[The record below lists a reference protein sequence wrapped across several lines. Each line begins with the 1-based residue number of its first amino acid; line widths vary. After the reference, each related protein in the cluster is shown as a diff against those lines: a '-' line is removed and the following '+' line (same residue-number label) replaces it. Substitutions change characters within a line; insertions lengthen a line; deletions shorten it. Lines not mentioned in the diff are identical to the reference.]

1 MAVLRTNSV
10 VFKLGVLTVAIVTT
24 VLLVLGVLN
33 YRDVEQSQNELL
45 ETKGQH
51 ASKRLTINLPKAIW
65 NFDSDLANQLIESEM
80 YEEAIWTVI
89 VQDAEDK
96 VLYGRTRDEQWNI
109 IETKSEPQTAAL
121 VITKALT
128 WEGDEKNLGQVSLFL
143 SDRFVKAALN
153 EEIADIIIQ
162 IVSLNLIVAGLLI
175 FAIRRVLLVP
185 LSLVVT
191 AAKSISKGD
200 LTQEIKI
207 HQKDEIGQLAEAFRD
222 MISVLKSKADVA
234 EQIAEGNLSCE
245 VSVASEKDILGKAM
259 AAMKD
264 SLNILKQELQLTIED
279 QKSGD
284 LDARCKPEKLSGAY
298 ADLLHGVND
307 VLDAVIVPT
316 LEGITIM
323 QEYSRGDLQKE
334 MRELPGKQIIITQGL
349 STMHHNLQALISE
362 GVMLAEAAEAG
373 KLSSRGDI
381 TKFQGGYRA
390 IIQGINN
397 IVENILEP
405 INEVVASLEE
415 MAKGNLTKEVLG
427 DYQGDHAKM
436 QNALNST
443 IGGLNDILIEVSAA
457 VDDIASGAG
466 QVSIS
471 SQAVSDGASKQ
482 ASGLEE
488 ISSSMSVVRS
498 QSKQNSED
506 ASQANELSTTAGEA
520 AVTGNNQMKKML
532 SAMGEINESAKE
544 ISKIIKVIDE
554 IAFQTNL
561 LALNAAVEAARAGVH
576 GKGFAVVA
584 EEVRNLAQRSAKA
597 AKETTALIE
606 GTVKRVGNGNT
617 IAQETAEGFSNIIL
631 GINQVSELVG
641 RIATASK
648 EQFHG
653 LEEIDKG
660 LAAIDSVTQSNAAN
674 AEESAATSA
683 ELSHHTVRLQGML
696 GKFQLKV
703 HANTAQKRQ
712 LSAGG
717 KKANKTRPDQV
728 VRIDRL
734 GELFEHE

>member
-1 MAVLRTNSV
+1 
-10 VFKLGVLTVAIVTT
+10 
-24 VLLVLGVLN
+24 
-33 YRDVEQSQNELL
+33 
-45 ETKGQH
+45 
-51 ASKRLTINLPKAIW
+51 
-65 NFDSDLANQLIESEM
+65 
-80 YEEAIWTVI
+80 
-89 VQDAEDK
+89 
-96 VLYGRTRDEQWNI
+96 
-109 IETKSEPQTAAL
+109 
-121 VITKALT
+121 
-128 WEGDEKNLGQVSLFL
+128 
-143 SDRFVKAALN
+143 
-153 EEIADIIIQ
+153 
-162 IVSLNLIVAGLLI
+162 
-175 FAIRRVLLVP
+175 
-185 LSLVVT
+185 
-191 AAKSISKGD
+191 
-200 LTQEIKI
+200 
-207 HQKDEIGQLAEAFRD
+207 
-222 MISVLKSKADVA
+222 
-234 EQIAEGNLSCE
+234 
-245 VSVASEKDILGKAM
+245 
-259 AAMKD
+259 
-264 SLNILKQELQLTIED
+264 
-279 QKSGD
+279 
-284 LDARCKPEKLSGAY
+284 
-298 ADLLHGVND
+298 
-307 VLDAVIVPT
+307 
-316 LEGITIM
+316 
-323 QEYSRGDLQKE
+323 
-334 MRELPGKQIIITQGL
+334 
-349 STMHHNLQALISE
+349 
-362 GVMLAEAAEAG
+362 
-373 KLSSRGDI
+373 
-381 TKFQGGYRA
+381 
-390 IIQGINN
+390 
-397 IVENILEP
+397 
-405 INEVVASLEE
+405 
-415 MAKGNLTKEVLG
+415 
-427 DYQGDHAKM
+427 M

-506 ASQANELSTTAGEA
+506 ASKANELSTTAGEA

-584 EEVRNLAQRSAKA
+584 EEVRSLAQRSAKA

-606 GTVKRVGNGNT
+606 GTVKRVGNGNS

-641 RIATASK
+641 RIASASK

-712 LSAGG
+712 LPAGG